1 MPVRSDPHPVVE
13 RFARVRAAA
22 AARYGPDSQAVTF
35 LLYEELISMRTL
47 LAGDPGCAPARD
59 RIDELVPDIQSRYD
73 TAGAV
78 EPAQVYHRTVSV
90 DPTVIEFDR
99 GFFELRYR
107 RALRDLGRRA
117 VRIRDRD
124 QALALL
130 TAGACYLYAVDDEG
144 DLWVWPQPH
153 RLADVMF
160 GWAPGRP
167 AEGPRVVH
175 PMLVPDRL
183 RVRAAGELVVVGSP
197 ERVFVTANLKS
208 GHFRPPRAC
217 AAEIRRA
224 ATSALELTSPVD
236 VDVFTMPQPTVT
248 PTC

>member
-13 RFARVRAAA
+13 RFARVRETAS
-22 AARYGPDSQAVTF
+22 ARYGPDSQAITF
-35 LLYEELISMRTL
+35 LLYEELVSMRTL
-47 LAGDPGCAPARD
+47 LARDLGCAPVRS
-59 RIDELVPDIQSRYD
+59 RIAELLPAIQRRFD
-73 TAGAV
+73 AAAA
-78 EPAQVYHRTVSV
+78 PAPPQQCHRTVSV

-99 GFFELRYR
+99 RFFEARYR
-107 RALRDLGRRA
+107 PALQALGRRA
-117 VRIRDRD
+117 VRLRDRD

-130 TAGACYLYAVDDEG
+130 TTGASYLYAVDDEG
-144 DLWVWPQPH
+144 ALWVWPQPH

-167 AEGPRVVH
+167 VGEPRVVH

-183 RVRAAGELVVVGSP
+183 RVRAAGELVVTGSP
-197 ERVFVTANLKS
+197 EQVFVTANLKS

-217 AAEIRRA
+217 AVEARRA
-224 ATSALELTSPVD
+224 VVSALELPSPAD
-236 VDVFTMPQPTVT
+236 VDVFTMPPPTAP